1 MYSLYINDLTTIK
14 KLGGNYKVV
23 TMKIPIKRS
32 GFESCLVSARGT
44 KYDTKLSNNL
54 SRARTTVREY
64 ALCNDFEWFGTF
76 TLDKLKY
83 DRYDLGKF
91 IKDFGQ
97 YIRNYR
103 RLKGANVEYIL
114 IPEQHKDGAWHMH
127 GLLKGISVNDLISF
141 DGIADVPEKLKNK
154 DYYNWVGYQ
163 KRFGFNSLGVI
174 RDKEKCANYIV
185 KYINKDL
192 GTNIE
197 LNCKSYYC
205 SKGLKKPQLIKK
217 GTLASTLDYDFEN
230 DYCKVLTTPNID
242 NIIINAI

>member
-23 TMKIPIKRS
+23 TMKIPIKRP